1 MNVLSVMEQPQV
13 IPFKMQ
19 EVSPETVIKTV
30 SNMNNGNLQK
40 QIVQKVTSAQSSVPA
55 VIKVI
60 SAGGGG
66 GNALNRMIDAEF
78 SGVEF
83 ISVNTD
89 IQDLINKSRAE
100 VKVQIG
106 AKVTGG
112 RGAGGIPDIGERAAL
127 EDVEALAE
135 VLKGADMV
143 FVTACLGGGTGT
155 GSAHVIAKIAKE
167 AGALTVGVVTM
178 PFDFEGKYK
187 MTLAE
192 NGLKKLRE
200 EVDTLIVIR
209 SQNLLGIIKN
219 TTTLDSAYLLADEI
233 LCEGVQGI
241 SEIITKTGYQ
251 NTDFADVKTIMHGK
265 GDAIMGIGIAS
276 GENRALEAV
285 ENAIYNP
292 LLVDSSIEGATGVLI
307 NIAGPD
313 NITLVEVQ
321 NIIKTVKEK
330 CDLNVHLIHG
340 IRMDNNFDNSVQVTV
355 IATGFQTAAA
365 VEQIPAETEKPKK
378 VELDSECNINE
389 ILNTYNK
396 NLKRPDFLPQRE
408 LQNDLDIPPV
418 IRNYGYRND
427 VKQDT
432 GLTEF

>member
-1 MNVLSVMEQPQV
+1 MNVLSVREQPQV
-13 IPFKMQ
+13 IPFKTQ
-19 EVSPETVIKTV
+19 EASPETVVNTV
-30 SNMNNGNLQK
+30 STITNGNLQK
-40 QIVQKVTSAQSSVPA
+40 QIVQKVTASQTSIPA

-83 ISVNTD
+83 IAVNTD
-89 IQDLINKSRAE
+89 IQDLINKSKAE

-112 RGAGGIPDIGERAAL
+112 RGAGGKPEKGESAAL
-127 EDVEALAE
+127 EDQEALCE

-155 GSAHVIAKIAKE
+155 GSAHVIAKIAKNL
-167 AGALTVGVVTM
+167 GALTVGVVTM

-192 NGLKKLRE
+192 EGLKKLRA

-209 SQNLLGIIKN
+209 SQNLLSIIKN

-233 LCEGVQGI
+233 LCQGVQGI
-241 SEIITKTGYQ
+241 SELITKTGFQ
-251 NTDFADVKTIMHGK
+251 NTDFADVQTIMQGK

-276 GENRALEAV
+276 GENRAQEAV
-285 ENAIYNP
+285 ENAIFNP
-292 LLVDSSIEGATGVLI
+292 LLVDTSIEGATGVLI

-340 IRMDNNFDNSVQVTV
+340 IRMDNNFDNSIQVTV
-355 IATGFQTAAA
+355 IATGFQTAAV
-365 VEQIPAETEKPKK
+365 VEQKPAEVEKPKK
-378 VELDSECNINE
+378 AEIESECDIEE
-389 ILNTYNK
+389 ILNNYNK

-408 LQNDLDIPPV
+408 IQNDLDIPPV
-418 IRNYGYRND
+418 IRNYGLKND
-427 VKQDT
+427 VKQNIDSS
-432 GLTEF
+432 EY